1 MSHQNVTVD
10 CHIDR
15 QYLVDTFEALQ
26 GCLDDEFTQQLDNS
40 IVANM
45 RNFSFTFDNEK
56 IVRLNK
62 DKNEVST
69 LYYSDLYQIQETT
82 TGLILFINKIVF
94 EFVRYDLFQ
103 PDELVLVKKYLAPY
117 MSKNQEPKIATI
129 NYQIDYQRIYVLFR
143 YIFRNYYKIRLGP
156 SILCVVLG
164 LLGAI
169 VKNWSLSALAFI
181 LAFLLL
187 PTIIDR
193 SLKLLAKKQ
202 LSSLNERFRSTT
214 FIFYNDHL
222 IISNKKRVEYY
233 FNFKYAEFFKID
245 KTSKGY
251 VFFIQKDMGYYFFYD
266 EFTLEQQQALE
277 ERLKQ
282 YNNYSEK

>member
-69 LYYSDLYQIQETT
+69 FYYSDLYQIQETT

-129 NYQIDYQRIYVLFR
+129 NFQIDYQRIYELACHVSRNQIKIATMLYILF
-143 YIFRNYYKIRLGP
+143 F
-156 SILCVVLG
+156 VVG
-164 LLGAI
+164 LLEVIA
-169 VKNWSLSALAFI
+169 KNLLASVLAFI
-181 LAFLLL
+181 LS
-187 PTIIDR
+187 IIFYSMTR
-193 SLKLLAKKQ
+193 SNLKELAKKQ
-202 LSSLNERFRSTT
+202 VLTLNEHFRSLTCN
-214 FIFYNDHL
+214 FYNDYL
-222 IISNKKRVEYY
+222 TFNYQKKEGSTNINYD
-233 FNFKYAEFFKID
+233 EFYKID

-251 VFFIQKDMGYYFFYD
+251 VFFIHKNSSYYFFYE

>member
-69 LYYSDLYQIQETT
+69 FYYSDLYQIQETT

-156 SILCVVLG
+156 SILCFVLG

-193 SLKLLAKKQ
+193 SLKLLAKN
-202 LSSLNERFRSTT
+202 SF
-214 FIFYNDHL
+214 HH
-222 IISNKKRVEYY
+222 
-233 FNFKYAEFFKID
+233 
-245 KTSKGY
+245 
-251 VFFIQKDMGYYFFYD
+251 
-266 EFTLEQQQALE
+266 
-277 ERLKQ
+277 
-282 YNNYSEK
+282 

>member
-15 QYLVDTFEALQ
+15 QYLVDTFAALQ

-69 LYYSDLYQIQETT
+69 FYYSDLYQIQETA
-82 TGLILFINKIVF
+82 TGLIFFINKIFF

-129 NYQIDYQRIYVLFR
+129 NYQIDYQRLYVLFR
-143 YIFRNYYKIRLGP
+143 YIFRNHYKIRLVP
-156 SILCVVLG
+156 SILCFVLC

-181 LAFLLL
+181 LAFILL
-187 PTIIDR
+187 PPVLDFT
-193 SLKLLAKKQ
+193 LKLLAKKQ
-202 LSSLNERFRSTT
+202 LSSLNERFRSLTC
-214 FIFYNDHL
+214 IFYNDHL
-222 IISNKKRVEYY
+222 T
-233 FNFKYAEFFKID
+233 FNFQKKEGSTNIKYEEFFKIE

-251 VFFIQKDMGYYFFYD
+251 VFFIQKDMGYYFFYE
-266 EFTLEQQQALE
+266 EFTLEQQHALE